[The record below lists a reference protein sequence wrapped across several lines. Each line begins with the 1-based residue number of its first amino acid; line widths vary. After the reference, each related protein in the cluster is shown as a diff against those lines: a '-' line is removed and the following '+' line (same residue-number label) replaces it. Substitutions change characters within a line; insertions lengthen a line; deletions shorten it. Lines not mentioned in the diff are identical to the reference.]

1 MANPLKLLKLKP
13 VSFQFIE
20 EIPIAAPPAAVW
32 KALLDVGAWFR
43 FDDVPNFPAMK
54 LDPRVGGMLTSAT
67 ADGSVQMF
75 SGIVGHIEREKLL
88 RITGP
93 MGMTHL
99 PMMNAMIW
107 ELQPSADGKSTTLRF
122 CQRAFGYGTAD
133 LKKNFRGGWKQLWPQ
148 LKALAEQSAGAGKA
162 ASRNGTSVA
171 AGRRPNRRR
180 VTA

>member
-32 KALLDVGAWFR
+32 KALLDVGGWFR

-54 LDPRVGGMLTSAT
+54 LDPRVGGLLTSSNG
-67 ADGSVQMF
+67 DGTVQMF

-88 RITGP
+88 RINGP

-107 ELQPSADGKSTTLRF
+107 ELRPSGDGKTTTLRF

-148 LKALAEQSAGAGKA
+148 LKALAEQSGGAGRA
-162 ASRNGTSVA
+162 ALPNGSPK
-171 AGRRPNRRR
+171 AGRRTGRRR